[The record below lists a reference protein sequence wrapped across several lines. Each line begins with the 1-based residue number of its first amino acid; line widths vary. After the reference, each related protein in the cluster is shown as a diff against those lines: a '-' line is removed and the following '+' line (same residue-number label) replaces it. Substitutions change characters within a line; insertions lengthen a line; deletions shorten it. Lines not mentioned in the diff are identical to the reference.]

1 MEWLHLILLIVSAI
15 LAVSALIVAKAPD
28 AKAMI
33 EKLVPFQAF
42 IGVGLL
48 AVSLIQLLR
57 IGPVTIFRMVSPAPV
72 LGLTLLAGCFGGIAL
87 GFMFGM
93 PQIAQWIPGES
104 PAEQKAQEISRKL
117 APFQVIIG
125 LICGGAGLVM
135 LLIGL
140 KIMKPY

>member
-1 MEWLHLILLIVSAI
+1 MEWVHLSLLIVSAI

-48 AVSLIQLLR
+48 GVSLVQLLR
-57 IGPVTIFRMVSPAPV
+57 IGPANIFKGMSRAPV
-72 LGLTLLAGCFGGIAL
+72 ISMTWLAGCFGGMLL
-87 GFMFGM
+87 GFMLGM
-93 PQIAQWIPGES
+93 PQIAKWIPGDS
-104 PAEQKAQEISRKL
+104 PAEQKAQELSRKL
-117 APFQVIIG
+117 APFQVILG
-125 LICGGAGLVM
+125 LICGGAGILM